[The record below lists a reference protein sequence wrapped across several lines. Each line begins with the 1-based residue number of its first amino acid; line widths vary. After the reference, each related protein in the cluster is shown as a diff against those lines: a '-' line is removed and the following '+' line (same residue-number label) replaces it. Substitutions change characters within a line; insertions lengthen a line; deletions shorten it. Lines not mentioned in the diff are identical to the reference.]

1 MAEPKPRV
9 SRCQR
14 YQSGRVIVN
23 TKIQPFVESDHVDGE
38 VDPSVEQ
45 LSQLR
50 TIKALMIGI
59 FLIMLAA
66 TIYVAKDVLLPIVLG
81 VLLMLTLSPVTRGL
95 ERIGIPTPVSA
106 VLLIL
111 SIGIGSTVGVYMMS
125 GPVSDLVSQAPEIG
139 DQLKSKLSPVTKSV
153 EAVQEAEK
161 QVQNLADGDE
171 PVPTQRVV
179 VDKPGP
185 VRQALNGLAS
195 AGSSIV
201 AGMIL
206 ALFMLASGDFFL
218 RRIIEATSKLQD
230 KKKAYRIVRDIEQQI
245 SRYLAAITVINAG
258 LGLAIGTALFFV
270 GMPYAFVWGAAAFA
284 LNFLPFLGSIIGTI
298 LVGAIAFVTFDSASH
313 AMLAPIAY
321 FSLTTLE
328 GQFITPYLVGRRLE
342 LNTVSVLITVL
353 FWIWIWGILGAL
365 MAVPFLVLVKVICD
379 NIEGWRVFGSFL
391 GAERPTDQS

>member
-1 MAEPKPRV
+1 MSTRIQPLVESEDIEGAEPV
-9 SRCQR
+9 
-14 YQSGRVIVN
+14 G
-23 TKIQPFVESDHVDGE
+23 TDTEG
-38 VDPSVEQ
+38 
-45 LSQLR
+45 QLR
-50 TIKALMIGI
+50 TIKVMLIGI
-59 FLIMLAA
+59 FLILLLAA
-66 TIYVAKDVLLPIVLG
+66 IYFAKDVLLPIVLS

-95 ERIGIPTPVSA
+95 ERIGVPTPVSA
-106 VLLIL
+106 VLLIVG
-111 SIGIGSTVGVYMMS
+111 IGVGSTVGVYMMS

-139 DQLKSKLSPVTKSV
+139 DRLKSKLTPVTKSV

-161 QVQNLADGDE
+161 QVQDLADGDS
-171 PVPTQRVV
+171 PAPTQKVV

-201 AGMIL
+201 AAMVL

-218 RRIIEATSKLQD
+218 RRIIEATPKLQD

-258 LGLAIGTALFFV
+258 LGLAIGTALFFI

-284 LNFLPFLGSIIGTI
+284 LNFLPFLGSLIGTI

-365 MAVPFLVLVKVICD
+365 MAVPFLVLIKVICD

-391 GAERPTDQS
+391 GAEKPSEHH

>member
-1 MAEPKPRV
+1 MKV
-9 SRCQR
+9 M
-14 YQSGRVIVN
+14 
-23 TKIQPFVESDHVDGE
+23 
-38 VDPSVEQ
+38 
-45 LSQLR
+45 L
-50 TIKALMIGI
+50 IGI
-59 FLIMLAA
+59 FLILLLAA
-66 TIYVAKDVLLPIVLG
+66 IYFAKDVLLPIVLS

-95 ERIGIPTPVSA
+95 ERIGVPTPVSA
-106 VLLIL
+106 VLLIVG
-111 SIGIGSTVGVYMMS
+111 IGVGSTVGVYMMS

-139 DQLKSKLSPVTKSV
+139 DRLKSKLTPVTKSV

-161 QVQNLADGDE
+161 QVQDLADGDS
-171 PVPTQRVV
+171 PAPTQKVV

-201 AGMIL
+201 AAMVL

-218 RRIIEATSKLQD
+218 RRIIEATPKLQD

-258 LGLAIGTALFFV
+258 LGLAIGTALFFI

-284 LNFLPFLGSIIGTI
+284 LNFLPFLGSLIGTI

-365 MAVPFLVLVKVICD
+365 MAVPFLVLIKVICD

-391 GAERPTDQS
+391 GAEKPSEHH